1 MFKTGGKTFNKEKD
15 KNSYEFARSTKS
27 TTATVDRTVLLTET
41 ADKMTDLG
49 DIRRLIGTRKRHVIN
64 NLEAEKQ
71 MNEHPMNGDLE
82 KLFGRNP

>member
-49 DIRRLIGTRKRHVIN
+49 DIRRPIGPRKRFIKAFAC
-64 NLEAEKQ
+64 NL
-71 MNEHPMNGDLE
+71 
-82 KLFGRNP
+82 KLLQNLLVNQNTIRS